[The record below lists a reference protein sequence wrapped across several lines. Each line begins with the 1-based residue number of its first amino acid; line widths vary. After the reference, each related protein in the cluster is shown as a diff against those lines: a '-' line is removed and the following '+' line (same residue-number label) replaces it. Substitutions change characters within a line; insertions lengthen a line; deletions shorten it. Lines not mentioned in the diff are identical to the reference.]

1 MLPVRRP
8 WWQRAAWRLAF
19 VGAVTVF
26 LATAAFLL
34 VYREVNLDEGWYLW
48 AARLVYEGRIPYRDF
63 AYPQAPLL
71 PYVYGF
77 FRLLWG
83 QGLYQG
89 RLTTFVLAVWGWVL
103 GYKLAHHRGGPWAG
117 VLFLWLQTT
126 TFVAAAYTVAYT
138 APYALASTLLL
149 LAFRQGLDTAA
160 HEDRRNLLATL
171 AMVAAAVTRLS
182 AAAGWV
188 VFLPYLVYSSRNR
201 KRALVVVALTATVA
215 GGLFFGPF
223 FALSGQVMVYDVFGF
238 HTDRMTPE
246 DWPRVRLQSVYGAL
260 RDFGAPFAL
269 VLIGLI
275 GGGLGLVRSRSRRAL
290 LHDHLPELVMG
301 LTALALF
308 GAHLLPRTT
317 MSFYHSLQMPLVSVL
332 GSLTVIRLGAGPW
345 RHERIRP
352 FLVALLV
359 LFLVVHA
366 GWQFRRVLAYGL
378 VRWPPRPHIA
388 LVRTAAHSVASLVP
402 PGSPILTFATPLV
415 VETDLRLLPGYEMS
429 IFAYRPTWSTV
440 EAQRYRVVNNE
451 LLQDALAQPQP
462 LVALTTYDLDHL
474 FYGERESILATL
486 YRHYRWVQTVPAFG
500 PLDHELRVFL
510 PPRYSWQPTYR
521 LERRF
526 ESNIRLLGYDLSPTV
541 VRAGETLSYALYW
554 QAERPIPVSYTV
566 FTQLLD
572 IEGRYVTGWD
582 NPPCH
587 GTCPTTTWQPGEII
601 RDEYRL
607 PLPADLPA
615 GAYVL
620 QAGWYEPET
629 GRRLLAGHDG
639 ERRED
644 RVILA
649 TIMVR

>member
-1 MLPVRRP
+1 MLPVRQP
-8 WWQRAAWRLAF
+8 WWQPSAWRLAF
-19 VGAVTVF
+19 IGAVTAF

-71 PYVYGF
+71 PYVYGL
-77 FRLLWG
+77 FRPVWG

-89 RLTTFVLAVWGWVL
+89 RLTTFLFAAWGLVI
-103 GYKLAHHRGGPWAG
+103 GYKLARARGGPWAG

-126 TFVAAAYTVAYT
+126 TLVAAAYTVAYT
-138 APYALASTLLL
+138 APYALASALLL
-149 LAFRQGLDTAA
+149 LAFHQGLDTV
-160 HEDRRNLLATL
+160 HEDRHNILATL
-171 AMVAAAVTRLS
+171 AMVAAAATRLS
-182 AAAGWV
+182 AAAGLA
-188 VFLPYLVYSSRNR
+188 VFLPYLVYRSRDR
-201 KRALVVVALTATVA
+201 RRALVLVALTTAVA
-215 GGLFFGPF
+215 GVLFFGPF
-223 FALSGQVMVYDVFGF
+223 LALSGRVMLYDVFGF
-238 HTDRMTPE
+238 HTDRMIPE
-246 DWPRVRLQSVYGAL
+246 DWPRVRLRSL
-260 RDFGAPFAL
+260 LDTLHDFGAPFSL
-269 VLIGLI
+269 VLMGLI
-275 GGGLGLVRSRSRRAL
+275 GGIVALARSRTRRVL
-290 LHDHLPELVMG
+290 LRAHLPELVIG

-308 GAHLLPRTT
+308 VAHLLPRTT
-317 MSFYHSLQMPLVSVL
+317 MSFYHSLQMPLVAVL
-332 GSLTVIRLGAGPW
+332 GSLTMVKLGAGLW
-345 RHERIRP
+345 RQERLRP
-352 FLVALLV
+352 LLAVLVV
-359 LFLVVHA
+359 LFLAVHA
-366 GWQFRRVLAYGL
+366 GWQFRRVLAYEL

-388 LVRTAAHSVASLVP
+388 VVQAAARAIESLVP

-429 IFAYRPTWSTV
+429 IFAYRPTWSTA
-440 EAQRYRVVNNE
+440 EARRYRVVNNE
-451 LLQDALAQPQP
+451 LLQEALAQPQP
-462 LVALTTYDLDHL
+462 VVALTTYDLDHL

-510 PPRYSWQPTYR
+510 PPRYAWQPAHR

-526 ESNIRLLGYDLSPTV
+526 EDGIRLLGYDLSPTV

-554 QAERPIPVSYTV
+554 QAEAPIPVSYTV

-572 IEGRYVTGWD
+572 AEGRYVTGWD

-615 GAYVL
+615 GTYAL

-629 GRRLLAGHDG
+629 GRRLLAGDG
-639 ERRED
+639 DERRED

-649 TIMVR
+649 TIVVR